1 MGLHSVYED
10 KKTEVEEF
18 EAYKRQKEAQAA
30 ETAGW
35 RSLFASEKDN
45 KLLNAY
51 NKNYPQNSIADAI
64 NQYGSQQFS
73 YNPATDPNYQAYLK
87 LAKENAGLAMQDTL
101 AKASAMTGGYSNSNA
116 QLAGQKVYNQHL
128 SEAEGRVGDYYAM
141 ALDAFNAEQNNLL
154 NQIELAW
161 AAEDRNKQ
169 NAQFK
174 AEYGDYSGLV
184 GLGVSPNAVD
194 KYKANADWATQY
206 AKDSAAYENAWKL
219 AEATGDY
226 TTLYKQLG
234 YTDQQIANLQTNKN
248 NAAYLDEI
256 ASKASQIKD
265 NDELMLY
272 LESAA
277 HLGYIDPV
285 TAADL
290 YELYSS
296 VEEPAEETQGQLPL
310 RERTWIVVSYGGAG
324 GKDGIN
330 NNAKIK
336 DEYGNEWKIGD
347 LYKQLKK
354 FYPEEEAKTY
364 IENLQKELEIRG

>member
-1 MGLHSVYED
+1 MGLHNVYED
-10 KKTEVEEF
+10 KKREVEEF
-18 EAYKRQKEAQAA
+18 EAYKRQKEVQAA
-30 ETAGW
+30 ETEAW
-35 RSLFASEKDN
+35 RTLFESEKDN

-51 NKNYPQNSIADAI
+51 NKKNNAI
-64 NQYGSQQFS
+64 NQYASQQFS
-73 YNPATDPNYQAYLK
+73 YNPETDPNYQAYLK

-141 ALDAFNAEQNNLL
+141 ALDAFNTNQNTLL

-184 GLGVSPNAVD
+184 DLGVSQEAVD

-206 AKDSAAYENAWKL
+206 AKDSAAYEKAWKL